1 MDDVPGT
8 TSGAHEPSAVTVSLG
23 LDARRWVALAVILS
37 GIFVTIMDSAIV
49 NVAIPNIRSTLH
61 ASFGEAELTVASYA
75 LAFSVGMITGGR
87 LGDIYGQRSVFMVAF
102 AAFTLTS
109 FACAVAPNIE
119 VLIVGR
125 LLQGASAAMLSPQVF
140 ALVRM
145 SFADGRERATAFGAM
160 GAVIG
165 LAYVAGLIL
174 GGVLVQADLF
184 GLAWRMVFLVNLPV
198 GIVAIFLTPLVLA
211 DVRSGER
218 KRLDLTGVA
227 LSTLAML
234 LLMLPLVEGPERG
247 WAGWPV
253 AMLVASPVAF
263 VGFYLQQRWKSRRG
277 LSPLLEIDLFGDRAF
292 NVGALLI
299 LIFWG
304 STTPFSF
311 SYVLLMQTGYG
322 HSPLATAASL
332 AILGGAFGIV
342 SPIGGRLAS
351 FGVRRIMMA
360 GVLVDL
366 VGMLLA
372 LVLCRTVDPLPAAW
386 LLPSLLLVG
395 VGMGLFMTPILNAVM
410 SGIHDRHV
418 GSAAGILT
426 TMQRGGNALGVA
438 ALEVPFFLTLSG
450 ARSRGLSQTASY
462 VQAFGA
468 VAFWNVL
475 MLLAVVGLLLLLPTR
490 TSGAS

>member
-1 MDDVPGT
+1 L
-8 TSGAHEPSAVTVSLG
+8 SGHEPSAVTTSAG
-23 LDARRWVALAVILS
+23 FGGRRWVALAVVLS
-37 GIFVTIMDSAIV
+37 GIFVTVMDNSIV
-49 NVAIPNIRSTLH
+49 NIAIPAIRGTLH
-61 ASFGEAELTVASYA
+61 ASFGEAEFTVASYA
-75 LAFSVGMITGGR
+75 LAFSAGMITGGR
-87 LGDIYGQRSVFMVAF
+87 LGDIWGQRRVFMVAF

-109 FACAVAPNIE
+109 FVCGVAPNIE
-119 VLIVGR
+119 ILITAR
-125 LLQGASAAMLSPQVF
+125 LLQGASAAMLAPQVF

-145 SFADGRERATAFGAM
+145 SFADGGERTTAFGAM
-160 GAVIG
+160 GVAIG
-165 LAYVAGLIL
+165 LANVAGLIL

-184 GLAWRMVFLVNLPV
+184 GLGWRMIFLVNLPI
-198 GIVAIFLTPLVLA
+198 GIAAILLTPLVLA
-211 DVRSGER
+211 DVRSGEH
-218 KRLDLTGVA
+218 KRLDLAGVA

-263 VGFYLQQRWKSRRG
+263 VGFYLHQCWKSRHG
-277 LSPLLEIDLFGDRAF
+277 LSPLLETELFGDRAF

-299 LIFWG
+299 LIFWA

-322 HSPLATAASL
+322 YSPLATAASL

-342 SPIGGRLAS
+342 SPIASRLAS
-351 FGVRRIMMA
+351 FRVRRIMMA

-372 LVLCRTVDPLPAAW
+372 LVLCWTVDPLPAAW

-395 VGMGLFMTPILNAVM
+395 IGMGLFMTPILNAVM

-418 GSAAGILT
+418 GSASGVLT

-438 ALEVPFFLTLSG
+438 ALEVPFFLTLSSAG
-450 ARSRGLSQTASY
+450 ARGLSQTASY

-468 VAFWNVL
+468 VALCNVL
-475 MLLAVVGLLLLLPTR
+475 MLLAVVGLLLLLPDR
-490 TSGAS
+490 TSGPS

>member
-1 MDDVPGT
+1 LSD
-8 TSGAHEPSAVTVSLG
+8 HEPSAKTASSG
-23 LDARRWVALAVILS
+23 IGARRWIALAVVLS
-37 GIFVTIMDSAIV
+37 GIFVTVMDNSIV
-49 NVAIPNIRSTLH
+49 NIAIPAIRGTLH

-75 LAFSVGMITGGR
+75 LAFSAGMITGGR
-87 LGDIYGQRSVFMVAF
+87 LGDIWGQRRVFMVAF

-109 FACAVAPNIE
+109 FVCGVAPNIE
-119 VLIVGR
+119 ILITAR
-125 LLQGASAAMLSPQVF
+125 LLQGASAAMLAPQVF

-145 SFADGRERATAFGAM
+145 SFADGSERTAAFGAM
-160 GAVIG
+160 GVAIG
-165 LAYVAGLIL
+165 LANVAGLIL
-174 GGVLVQADLF
+174 GGILVHADLF
-184 GLAWRMVFLVNLPV
+184 GLGWRMIFLANLPI
-198 GIVAIFLTPLVLA
+198 GIAAILLTPLVLA
-211 DVRSGER
+211 DVRSGEH
-218 KRLDLTGVA
+218 KRLDLAGVA
-227 LSTLAML
+227 LSTFAML

-247 WAGWPV
+247 WGGWPA
-253 AMLVASPVAF
+253 AMLIASPVAF
-263 VGFYLQQRWKSRRG
+263 VGFYHHQRWKSRNG
-277 LSPLLEIDLFGDRAF
+277 LSPLLETDLFGDRAF

-322 HSPLATAASL
+322 YSPLATAGSL

-342 SPIGGRLAS
+342 SPIASRLAS
-351 FGVRRIMMA
+351 FGVRRIMMS

-366 VGMLLA
+366 AGMLLA
-372 LVLCRTVDPLPAAW
+372 LVLCRTVDPLPAEW

-395 VGMGLFMTPILNAVM
+395 IGMGLFMTPILNVVM

-418 GSAAGILT
+418 GSASGVLT
-426 TMQRGGNALGVA
+426 TMQRGGNALGIA

-450 ARSRGLSQTASY
+450 AGSRGLSRTASY

-475 MLLAVVGLLLLLPTR
+475 MLLAVVGLLLLLPGR
-490 TSGAS
+490 TSGPS

>member
-1 MDDVPGT
+1 LSD
-8 TSGAHEPSAVTVSLG
+8 HEPSAEVSSSAV
-23 LDARRWVALAVILS
+23 DARRWVALAVILS
-37 GIFVTIMDSAIV
+37 GIFVTIMDSSIV
-49 NVAIPNIRSTLH
+49 NVAIPRIRSSLH

-75 LAFSVGMITGGR
+75 LAFSAGMITGGR
-87 LGDIYGQRSVFMVAF
+87 LGDIFGQRRVFMVAF

-109 FACAVAPNIE
+109 LLCGVAPNIE
-119 VLIVGR
+119 VLIAGR

-145 SFADGRERATAFGAM
+145 SFADGGERTTAFGAM
-160 GAVIG
+160 GVVIG
-165 LAYVAGLIL
+165 LANVAGLIL

-184 GLAWRMVFLVNLPV
+184 GLGWRMVFLVNLPV
-198 GIVAIFLTPLVLA
+198 GIAAIFLTPLVLA
-211 DVRSGER
+211 DVRSGEH
-218 KRLDLTGVA
+218 KRLDLAGVA

-253 AMLVASPVAF
+253 AILVASPVAF
-263 VGFYLQQRWKSRRG
+263 VGFYLHQRWKSRRD
-277 LSPLLEIDLFGDRAF
+277 LSPLLETDLFGDRAF
-292 NVGALLI
+292 NVGALLV
-299 LIFWG
+299 LIFWA

-322 HSPLATAASL
+322 YSPLATAASL

-342 SPIGGRLAS
+342 SPIAGRLAS

-366 VGMLLA
+366 VGMLLT
-372 LVLCRTVDPLPAAW
+372 LVLCWTVDPLPAVW

-395 VGMGLFMTPILNAVM
+395 VGMGLFMTPILNVVM
-410 SGIHDRHV
+410 SGIQDRHV
-418 GSAAGILT
+418 GSASGVLT

-438 ALEVPFFLTLSG
+438 ALEVPFVLTLSG
-450 ARSRGLSQTASY
+450 AGSRGLSQTASY

-475 MLLAVVGLLLLLPTR
+475 MLLAVVGLLLLLPDK
-490 TSGAS
+490 TSGPSLL

>member
-1 MDDVPGT
+1 LSD
-8 TSGAHEPSAVTVSLG
+8 HEPSAEGANSG
-23 LDARRWVALAVILS
+23 IDARRWVALAVILS
-37 GIFVTIMDSAIV
+37 GIFVTIMDSSIV
-49 NVAIPNIRSTLH
+49 NVAIPTIRSTLH

-75 LAFSVGMITGGR
+75 LAFSTGMITGGR
-87 LGDIYGQRSVFMVAF
+87 LGDIYGQRRVFMMAF

-109 FACAVAPNIE
+109 FACGVAPNIE
-119 VLIVGR
+119 VLIAGR

-145 SFADGRERATAFGAM
+145 SFADGSERTAAFGAM
-160 GAVIG
+160 GVAIG
-165 LAYVAGLIL
+165 LANVAGLIL
-174 GGVLVQADLF
+174 GGALIQADPF
-184 GLAWRMVFLVNLPV
+184 GLTWRTVFLVNLPI
-198 GIVAIFLTPLVLA
+198 GIAAIFLTPLVLA
-211 DVRSGER
+211 NVRSDEH
-218 KRLDLTGVA
+218 KRLDLAGVA

-253 AMLVASPVAF
+253 EMLLTSPVAF
-263 VGFYLQQRWKSRRG
+263 VGFYFHQRWKSRHG
-277 LSPLLEIDLFGDRAF
+277 LSPLLETDLFGDRAF

-304 STTPFSF
+304 STTPFNF

-322 HSPLATAASL
+322 YSPLATAGSL

-342 SPIGGRLAS
+342 SPIAGRLTS
-351 FGVRRIMMA
+351 FGVRPVMMA

-366 VGMLLA
+366 IGMLLA
-372 LVLCRTVDPLPAAW
+372 FVLCRTVDPLPAAW
-386 LLPSLLLVG
+386 LIPSLLLVG

-410 SGIHDRHV
+410 SGIHERHV
-418 GSAAGILT
+418 GSASGILT

-438 ALEVPFFLTLSG
+438 ALEVAFILTLSNAG
-450 ARSRGLSQTASY
+450 SRDLSQTASY

-468 VAFWNVL
+468 VAFCDVL
-475 MLLAVVGLLLLLPTR
+475 MLLGVVGLLLVLPDR
-490 TSGAS
+490 TSGPSQL